1 MTRQVS
7 LSVNDKPIELDY
19 FVLGFIDHVMRGMLE
34 ALEGIGDVKSVALTI
49 KGDVVQISVN
59 NAPVSIKPFVNKIIG
74 NTVKG
79 MVSPLKGVSEVNSL
93 SLGIRQ

>member
-34 ALEGIGDVKSVALTI
+34 ALEGTGDVKSATLSI
-49 KGDVVQISVN
+49 KGDVVRISVN
-59 NAPVSIKPFVNKIIG
+59 NAPVSIKSFVTKIVG
-74 NTVKG
+74 DTVKG
-79 MVSPLKGVSEVNSL
+79 MVSPLKGVGEINSL
-93 SLGIRQ
+93 DISISR

>member
-7 LSVNDKPIELDY
+7 LLVNDKPIELDY

-34 ALEGIGDVKSVALTI
+34 ALEGIGDVKSATLTI

-59 NAPVSIKPFVNKIIG
+59 NAPVPIKSFVTKIVG
-74 NTVKG
+74 DTVKG
-79 MVSPLKGVSEVNSL
+79 MVSPLKGVGEINSL
-93 SLGIRQ
+93 EISISQ

>member
-19 FVLGFIDHVMRGMLE
+19 FVLGYIDHVLRGILE
-34 ALEGIGDVKSVALTI
+34 ALEGIGDVESVALTI
-49 KGDVVQISVN
+49 KGDIVQISVN
-59 NAPVSIKPFVNKIIG
+59 NAPVSIKPFVNKIVG

-79 MVSPLKGVSEVNSL
+79 MVSPLKGVSEINSL
-93 SLGIRQ
+93 DISIRR